1 MIDLKI
7 IKAQLQLNTVV
18 KELKLWLSQKE
29 TVTYKNHKTNNP
41 TDKSAMDKIVSSYKA
56 DDEVWL
62 SKEEELIQCELALK
76 NITMLY
82 NILMES
88 LKCVQNPESG
98 FVMEDFVDIQE
109 EYIEALGEGI

>member
-1 MIDLKI
+1 MINLKI
-7 IKAQLQLNTVV
+7 IKAQLQLNTQV

-29 TVTYKNHKTNNP
+29 TVTYKNHKTSNP
-41 TDKSAMDKIVSSYKA
+41 ADKSAMDKIVSSYKA

-62 SKEEELIQCELALK
+62 SKEDELIQCELALK

-98 FVMEDFVDIQE
+98 FRMKDFLEIQE
-109 EYIEALGEGI
+109 EYIEALNKKL